1 MKIII
6 DGKSCEIEGKKTVLE
21 AARENGIS
29 IPSLCDHPRLI
40 PFSGCRL
47 CLVQVQGSRG
57 FLPACSTECDEG
69 MEVKT
74 RTPRLLRL
82 RREILELIL
91 SEHPNACLICSEKE
105 NCDDFKST
113 IRKVGEVTGCV
124 LCTNNGR
131 CELQDIVTE
140 IGLERVGHPSVYRE
154 LEVRRSDPFF
164 DRNYNLCILCGRCV
178 RICREVRGLS
188 TLTFTQRGPE
198 TVVGTAMDKPLLR
211 AGCQFCG
218 ACVDVCPTGALT
230 EKSMK
235 YEGLPE
241 KTHQTLCTLCS
252 LGCRMDVHTRENR
265 ILFSRPSEDG
275 PVNGGQACVKGRFI
289 FKDVVHSPKRITK
302 PLVRK
307 KKEWIEVDWDEA
319 LELVAQKLKAY
330 KAEEVTLVESS
341 QASCEEGYVLR
352 RLAGDILK
360 TRNLYRPH
368 EQSPAS
374 VYKNLMDKAGIKAG
388 LNHDASTI
396 SEAETIVVLGTDVAA
411 SQPIIWL
418 QVLDAVKNGGAELI
432 VLSSP
437 EFSFS
442 RYAATRLRH
451 HPGSETP
458 VLTGISKL
466 ILERD
471 DNESGEKAPGHAAFA
486 TDLGGWS
493 LKDFEKNTGLSLEAV
508 HGLAVR
514 LSSPGPVAYLFGAE
528 MASRPDGEDVLTALW
543 NLSLQTGGRLVPLGL
558 ESNGRGLLELDR
570 TGAGNWAASEDIL
583 QALKDRQVKALYM
596 TGPFKLPRQARPE
609 FLVVQTAFWDEGAAE
624 ADVVLPAVTSAE
636 EDGIFVNAGGRIQP
650 CRQVIEPE
658 GAARPGWWI
667 LNELS
672 RKMGSRVPEYKKAS
686 DIWKDI
692 RKDVPSLSDV
702 TGTFLKEGG
711 DLFVKEPPDG
721 EPVFLPPGQP
731 DIPPRPTKKHPLLW
745 LNLANLD
752 SYRGLVFSREDK
764 GFRLFR
770 DESRVLLNPEDA
782 GLMEL
787 QKGDEVILESPV
799 GNFSGNV
806 RVDERIAPGTAVTTL
821 APFRFADNR
830 ASHVFAVK
838 LKRGS

>member
-1 MKIII
+1 MKITI
-6 DGKSCEIEGKKTVLE
+6 DGKSFEIEGKKTVLD

-29 IPSLCDHPRLI
+29 IPSLCDHPRMI
-40 PFSGCRL
+40 PFTGCRL
-47 CLVQVQGSRG
+47 CLVQIKGSRG
-57 FLPACSTECDEG
+57 FKPACSTECDEG
-69 MEVKT
+69 MDVKT

-91 SEHPNACLICSEKE
+91 SEHPNACLICSEKK
-105 NCDDFKST
+105 NCDDLKST

-131 CELQDIVTE
+131 CELQDIVNE

-188 TLTFTQRGPE
+188 TLTFMQRGPE
-198 TVVGTAMDKPLLR
+198 TVVGTAMDKSLLR
-211 AGCQFCG
+211 SGCQFCG

-241 KTHQTLCTLCS
+241 KTDQALCTLCS

-265 ILFSRPSEDG
+265 ILFSRPSNDG
-275 PVNGGQACVKGRFI
+275 PVNEGQACVKGRFLL
-289 FKDVVHSPKRITK
+289 KDVVHSPKRVKK
-302 PLVRK
+302 PMIRK

-319 LELVAQKLKAY
+319 LGLVAKKLKAF
-330 KAEEVTLVESS
+330 KPEEVALVESS
-341 QASCEEGYVLR
+341 QASCEEGYVFR
-352 RLAGDILK
+352 SLAGDILK

-374 VYKNLMDKAGIKAG
+374 VYKNLMDKAGIQAG
-388 LNHDASTI
+388 LNTDSTAI
-396 SEAETIVVLGTDVAA
+396 EEAKTIVVLGTDVAA

-418 QVLDAVKNGGAELI
+418 QILDAVKNRGAELT

-437 EFSFS
+437 EFPFS
-442 RYAATRLRH
+442 RLAGTRFRH
-451 HPGSETP
+451 HPGSEIP

-466 ILERD
+466 ILERED
-471 DNESGEKAPGHAAFA
+471 DEPDEKAPGHAAFA
-486 TDLGGWS
+486 ADLGAWS
-493 LKDFEKNTGLSLEAV
+493 LKDFEKNTGLPLEAV
-508 HGLAVR
+508 HELAVR
-514 LSSPGPVAYLFGAE
+514 LSAPGPVAYLFGAE
-528 MASRPDGEDVLTALW
+528 TASRPDGEGVLTALW

-558 ESNGRGLLELDR
+558 ESNERGLLELDR
-570 TGAGNWAASEDIL
+570 TGAGKWAASEDIL
-583 QALKDRQVKALYM
+583 QALKDRQVRALYA

-609 FLVVQTAFWDEGAAE
+609 FLVMQTAVWGEGTAE
-624 ADVVLPAVTSAE
+624 ADVILPAVTWAE
-636 EDGIFVNAGGRIQP
+636 EDGVYVNAGGRIQP
-650 CRQVIEPE
+650 SRRVVDSE

-672 RKMGSRVPEYKKAS
+672 RKMGNRVPEYDKAS

-692 RKDVPSLSDV
+692 RRDAPSLSDV
-702 TGTFLKEGG
+702 NGAFLKDGG
-711 DLFVKEPPDG
+711 DLFVKES
-721 EPVFLPPGQP
+721 PVGAPAFLPPGQP
-731 DIPPRPTKKHPLLW
+731 DIPPRPSDKHPLLW

-752 SYRGLVFSREDK
+752 SYRGLVFSREEK

-782 GLMEL
+782 DRMEL
-787 QKGDEVILESPV
+787 RKGDEVVLESPA
-799 GNFSGNV
+799 GNFSGHV
-806 RVDERIAPGTAVTTL
+806 RVDERIAPGTVVTSL
-821 APFRFADNR
+821 APFRFVDNR
-830 ASHVFAVK
+830 ASHVFAAK
-838 LKRGS
+838 LKRGK